1 MRLLLSSVE
10 RSVRPL
16 DAEGGGRFSKLIE
29 DAAPLGLEPT
39 ALCVREAL
47 G

>member
-16 DAEGGGRFSKLIE
+16 DAEGGGRFSKLVE
-29 DAAPLGLEPT
+29 DAAPLGFEPT